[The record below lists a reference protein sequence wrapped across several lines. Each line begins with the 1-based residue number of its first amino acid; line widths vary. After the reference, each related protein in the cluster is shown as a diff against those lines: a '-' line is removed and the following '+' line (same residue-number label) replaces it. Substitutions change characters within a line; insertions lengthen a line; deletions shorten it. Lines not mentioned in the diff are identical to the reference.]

1 MKQHHIYLILFIFW
15 LAGSSISQLW
25 AKKTFK
31 NPYVL
36 VQNYTIN
43 DYHASC
49 QNWDVYVSEH
59 GVLYVANNS
68 GLLEFDGNTWHLYQT
83 DDQESLF
90 QIGMRND
97 TLFSR
102 GERTNGFWRYNKE
115 MIMKYTPVSGTLPDS
130 IFRDFRMLA
139 PFSIPEEIE
148 KAQPQLYAGTSVYKF
163 VTTDEGLFI
172 TDSIGNLLHHLS
184 MNNSLQDNIIHD
196 ICVQDVDQ
204 IWLALDNGIAQVNIN
219 PPVSRLGKR
228 SQIGKLEQVES
239 DEDYLYIKTNLGYFR
254 KELGTQYSFTSIP
267 QEEAEKYLRKQPD
280 IITQPAENLFYEPA
294 SIGYFNKA
302 KYIYPVPENMYWL
315 VKGNE
320 AALFQNEF
328 NTTTQKCRI
337 LFDNYQMNLTT
348 RSPHFFLL
356 NDSMYVVS
364 AMQGALLV
372 DIRQIMTQNMQLT
385 MPTFHS
391 IRYSDSQGMHYL
403 VPDASMITLP
413 HRFQEVNLFV
423 STTVFTPNHQFSYL
437 LEGISTDWSE
447 WQKEGKISFSQLPEG
462 TYTLRIRKYVTKGTF
477 PEITL
482 QIKVLPAWY
491 NTIWAYCIYVILLW
505 IIIQSVLHYQLRR
518 LKREEQAQKIR
529 EEELEQQRVEQ
540 MKNQMLE
547 TELQNKNNE
556 LTLQTSALARRNK
569 AIQTFLDELNQQ
581 KETLGDRYP
590 NNIYNKLRTL
600 MEEALNDQED
610 WLLFD
615 SYFNSAHQNFI
626 NRLQQKY
633 PDLTPGDLRI
643 CCLLRMN
650 LSTKEIASLLNI
662 SVRAVELRRYRLRKR
677 LELNN
682 DTNLVDFLL
691 KL

>member
-1 MKQHHIYLILFIFW
+1 MKQHHTYQLLLYILLTGIICF
-15 LAGSSISQLW
+15 STQ
-25 AKKTFK
+25 AKNAFE

-49 QNWDVYVSEH
+49 QNWDVYVSAE
-59 GVLYVANNS
+59 GTLYVANNS

-83 DDQESLF
+83 KDQEALF

-97 TLFSR
+97 TLYSR
-102 GERTNGFWRYNKE
+102 GEKTNGFWLYNKE
-115 MIMKYTPVSGTLPDS
+115 MIMEYTPISENLPDS
-130 IFRDFRMLA
+130 IFHDFRQLQ
-139 PFSIPEEIE
+139 PFPVPDEIE
-148 KAQPQLYAGTSVYKF
+148 KAGPQIYAGTNTYKF
-163 VTTDEGLFI
+163 VSSSNGLFV
-172 TDSIGNLLHHLS
+172 TDSAGQVLHHLS
-184 MNNSLQDNIIHD
+184 MSNSLQDNMIHD
-196 ICVQDVDQ
+196 ICVQDIDQ
-204 IWLALDNGIAQVNIN
+204 IWLALDNGITQVNIN
-219 PPVSRLGKR
+219 PPVSRLGTR
-228 SQIGKLEQVES
+228 SQIGKLEQVGS
-239 DEDYLYIKTNLGYFR
+239 NEDYLYIKTNLGYFR
-254 KELGTQYSFTSIP
+254 KELGTQYSFTPIS
-267 QEEAEKYLRKQPD
+267 EKEALPHLDKQPS
-280 IITQPAENLFYEPA
+280 IITQPVENLFYEPEA
-294 SIGYFNKA
+294 LGYFNKA
-302 KYIYPVPENMYWL
+302 QYIYPLPENMYWI

-348 RSPHFFLL
+348 RSPHFFIL

-364 AMQGALLV
+364 AMQGTLLV
-372 DIRQIMTQNMQLT
+372 DIRQIMKQNMQLT
-385 MPTFHS
+385 MPMFHS
-391 IRYSDSQGMHYL
+391 IRYSDSHGIHYL
-403 VPDASMITLP
+403 YPDTQEITLP

-447 WQKEGKISFSQLPEG
+447 WQKDGKIAFSQLPEG
-462 TYTLRIRKYVTKGTF
+462 TYTLHIRKYVTKGPF
-477 PEITL
+477 PEIVL

-491 NTIWAYCIYVILLW
+491 NTVWAYCIYVILIW
-505 IIIQSVLHYQLRR
+505 IIIQLVLHYHLKK
-518 LKREEQAQKIR
+518 LKREELIQKQR
-529 EEELEQQRVEQ
+529 EEEQEQQRVEQ

-556 LTLQTSALARRNK
+556 LTLQTSALVRRNK

-581 KETLGDRYP
+581 KESLGDRYP
-590 NNIYNKLRTL
+590 NKLYNKLRAL
-600 MEEALNDQED
+600 MEDALNDQED

-682 DTNLVDFLL
+682 DINLVEFLL